1 MRVRPVV
8 LGLRVL
14 AGTGV
19 VILAAVLVWRV
30 THQPASAKKQVSDE
44 KITRAPQFDL
54 ARLNGTGKLSLAS
67 LRGKVVVV
75 NFWASDC
82 QPCKQEMPRLEAA
95 ARRYAST
102 TTFVGIDLLD
112 FKGPARA
119 FLKRYGAT
127 YPVVFDPNG
136 VTVGPYGVGQGTP
149 QTFFVDRRGRLI
161 PPHVLG
167 PVTDKSLAAGIS
179 RALKA

>member
-1 MRVRPVV
+1 MPRPVV

-14 AGTGV
+14 AGAGV
-19 VILAAVLVWRV
+19 VALGALLVWRV
-30 THQPASAKKQVSDE
+30 THQPASAKKLVSDA
-44 KITRAPQFDL
+44 KITRAPNFDL
-54 ARLNGTGKLSLAS
+54 ARLNGAGKLSLAA
-67 LRGKVVVV
+67 LRGRVVVV

-82 QPCKQEMPRLEAA
+82 LPCKQEMPRLEAA
-95 ARRYAST
+95 ARHYAAT
-102 TTFVGIDLLD
+102 TTFVGIDVLD
-112 FKGPARA
+112 FKSPARA

-127 YPVVFDPNG
+127 YPVVFDPDG
-136 VTVGPYGVGQGTP
+136 LTVAPWGVGQGTP

>member
-1 MRVRPVV
+1 MTARPVV
-8 LGLRVL
+8 LALRIL
-14 AGTGV
+14 AGAGV
-19 VILAAVLVWRV
+19 VILGAVLAWRV

-44 KITRAPQFDL
+44 RITRAPNFHL
-54 ARLNGTGKLSLAS
+54 ARLNGSGKLSLAS
-67 LRGKVVVV
+67 LRGKVVVL

-82 QPCKQEMPRLEAA
+82 LPCKQEMPRLEAA
-95 ARRYAST
+95 ARRYAAS
-102 TTFVGIDLLD
+102 TTFVGIDVVD

-127 YPVVFDPNG
+127 YPVVFDPDG

-167 PVTDKSLAAGIS
+167 PVTDKTLAAGIS